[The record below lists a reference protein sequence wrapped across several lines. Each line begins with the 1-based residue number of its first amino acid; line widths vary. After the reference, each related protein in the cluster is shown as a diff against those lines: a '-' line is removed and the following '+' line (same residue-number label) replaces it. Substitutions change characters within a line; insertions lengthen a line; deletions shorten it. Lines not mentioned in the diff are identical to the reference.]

1 MVGIYT
7 HMVFDIRKV
16 KCKVGIEDSQGKLRL
31 RLPREAVGDK
41 SKRYISTGLDST
53 PENYK
58 RVQQVAYTIEE
69 KLLSGEL
76 TSEVLQS
83 LTNFKPKL
91 LVLPTPPK
99 LTTVQL
105 WEMYSEHKRSQV
117 APTTFIK
124 EYQKKFFNHIKKLP
138 SNALENGAATRDFLL
153 KTTTA
158 DTTKR
163 VLLHLNAA
171 CEWAVETKLLT
182 TNSFEGMAKDIKLN
196 KHYQENINPFT
207 LEEREAI
214 LKAFEQHPHHKHYYN
229 FVRFLFLTGCRLGE
243 AIALQWRHINKDCSV
258 VTFAESYDSQLGIR
272 KDTKTH
278 KVRRFPCNATL
289 RDLLQ
294 SIKPYSAAPDHLVF
308 SSPKGLPIDSNNFT
322 HQVWKGYSRKDRKQ
336 YKGLVTQ
343 LVEQG
348 LVESYRPPYNT
359 RHTFIT
365 MCIEAGMT
373 APQVAKLVGNS
384 PEVILKHYCG
394 STLKFDVPVV

>member
-1 MVGIYT
+1 
-7 HMVFDIRKV
+7 MVFDIKKV
-16 KCKVGIEDSQGKLRL
+16 KCKVGIEDFQGKLRL

-41 SKRYISTGLDST
+41 GKRYISTGLDST

-69 KLLSGEL
+69 KLFSGEL
-76 TSEVLQS
+76 TSEVLHS

-91 LVLPTPPK
+91 VVLPTPPK
-99 LTTVQL
+99 LTPVQL
-105 WEMYSEHKRSQV
+105 WQMYSEHKQSQV
-117 APTTFIK
+117 AATTFIK
-124 EYQKKFFNHIKKLP
+124 GYKLRFANHIKRLP
-138 SNALENGAATRDFLL
+138 SDALDNGAATKDFLL
-153 KTTTA
+153 STTTV

-163 VLLHLNAA
+163 VLLHLSAA
-171 CEWAVETKLLT
+171 CEWAVETKLLSV
-182 TNSFEGMAKDIKLN
+182 NPFEGMAKDIKLT

-214 LKAFEQHPHHKHYYN
+214 LKAFEQHPNYKHYYN
-229 FVRFLFLTGCRLGE
+229 FVRFLFLTGCRTGE
-243 AIALQWRHINKDCSV
+243 AIALQWKHINKDCSI
-258 VTFAESYDSQLGIR
+258 VTFSESYDSQLGIR

-278 KVRRFPCNATL
+278 KVRRFPCNAVL
-289 RDLLQ
+289 KELLQ
-294 SIKPYSAAPDHLVF
+294 SIKPQSHQDDALVF
-308 SSPKGLPIDSNNFT
+308 SSPKGSHIDSNNFT
-322 HQVWKGYSRKDRKQ
+322 HQVWKGYRRKGKKS

-348 LVESYRPPYNT
+348 LLESYRPPYNT

-384 PEVILKHYCG
+384 PEVILRHYCG
-394 STLKFDVPVV
+394 STLKFEVPVV